1 MGREVAG
8 AEGGPPLGDEQVDGD
23 QAQHR
28 QCHAHYTQG
37 AREAVST
44 NRFVRTAVDKYPF
57 VTNFT
62 SGKYSVADMSIWLLQ
77 PRINILY
84 QLLLSFV
91 AHFLGKS

>member
-37 AREAVST
+37 ARSAVST
-44 NRFVRTAVDKYPF
+44 NRFFRRSVRLRPCVYKYPF
-57 VTNFT
+57 VTNLT
-62 SGKYSVADMSIWLLQ
+62 SGKRSVADIGRT
-77 PRINILY
+77 RIRRNV
-84 QLLLSFV
+84 FV
-91 AHFLGKS
+91 FMAVFLASL